1 MFRRCVTFYFAAS
14 RGAPN
19 LVGRVGAEWSPR
31 SLSPLQNGT
40 SDETAFWVA
49 SALWHSTGMPLNA
62 PSESPIAAQPAQPR
76 QSGLFFWGGQPGGIT
91 YGTAIFASAFL
102 LFEIE
107 PIIAKM
113 ILPWFGGVAS
123 VWAVCL
129 VFFQTALL
137 LGYLYAH
144 ALTRCL
150 SPRMQG
156 RVHATVVLASL
167 LALRIA
173 PSERWKPTGPEH
185 PALRILVLL
194 CATVG
199 VPFFVLS
206 TTSPLLQAWY
216 AKMQS
221 GARPYRLY
229 ALSNIGSL
237 LALVSYPILIEP
249 WISTSHQAF
258 AWSVG
263 YAVFI
268 LLCAVIALGGRSF
281 NPAAT
286 DVSRSG
292 VLTPEAAITSF
303 SASSMAETGR
313 GGATGSSIVATTARV
328 PMSLQ
333 FLWLALAACSSALLL
348 AVTNHITQ
356 NIASVPFLWILPLSP
371 YLLSFI
377 LCFDARGWY
386 QRGLFLRLLG
396 IAIGAMAYA
405 LAPSFAGLPWKVMI
419 ALFCAGFFICCMF
432 CHGELERLKPAPE
445 HLTRFYLMIALGG
458 ALGAMFVA
466 LVGPAIFSGYYEL
479 HVALG
484 LCVVLVLVVHYRDP
498 ESPFCGKR
506 SNLGWL
512 VMAGLVAAAI
522 VSLFVTAREQTA
534 GTRLMVRNF
543 YGVLRVI
550 DSSEPNVPLPSAG
563 GSTAANRDPRFRKLM
578 NGTIDHGLQFLNPA
592 RRREPTTYYGT
603 NSGIGV
609 ALRAAPEVRHLKV
622 GAIGLGIGT
631 VATYGR
637 AGDSYTFYEINPLV
651 EKVAEQQFM
660 FLRDSRAKIKI
671 VLGDAR
677 LSLERDQPQNYDV
690 LIVDAF
696 SGDSIPVHLLTRQAF
711 QLYLRNLKPEGILGV
726 HVSNQYLNLEAVV
739 AAAASALGKEAVIV
753 NHEVA
758 ANQGVY
764 PSTWILLGSRN
775 GFLAQSAIEHAGEV
789 LPATPASRLWTD
801 NYSSLWRVLK

>member
-1 MFRRCVTFYFAAS
+1 MS
-14 RGAPN
+14 APARAN
-19 LVGRVGAEWSPR
+19 S
-31 SLSPLQNGT
+31 
-40 SDETAFWVA
+40 
-49 SALWHSTGMPLNA
+49 
-62 PSESPIAAQPAQPR
+62 I
-76 QSGLFFWGGQPGGIT
+76 I
-91 YGTAIFASAFL
+91 YGVAIFASAFL
-102 LFEIE
+102 LFEVE

-144 ALTRCL
+144 ALTRRL

-156 RVHATVVLASL
+156 RIHAAVLLASL
-167 LALRIA
+167 LALRIV
-173 PSERWKPTGPEH
+173 PNERWKPAGPEH
-185 PALRILVLL
+185 PALRILLLL
-194 CATVG
+194 CVAVG

-216 AKMQS
+216 AKTRS

-249 WISTSHQAF
+249 WISTKHQAF

-263 YAVFI
+263 YAVVV
-268 LLCAVIALGGRSF
+268 LLCAAIALTSNSAPDAGVLQVT
-281 NPAAT
+281 A
-286 DVSRSG
+286 DVSDG
-292 VLTPEAAITSF
+292 P
-303 SASSMAETGR
+303 SAVEPARHIKTLVPTG
-313 GGATGSSIVATTARV
+313 
-328 PMSLQ
+328 LLL
-333 FLWLALAACSSALLL
+333 LWLALAACSSALLL

-356 NIASVPFLWILPLSP
+356 NIASVPFLWILPLSL

-386 QRGLFLRLLG
+386 QRLFLRLLG

-405 LAPSFAGLPWKVMI
+405 LTPSFAGLPWKILI
-419 ALFCAGFFICCMF
+419 ALFCAGFFICSMF

-445 HLTRFYLMIALGG
+445 HLTAFYLMIALGG

-466 LVGPAIFSGYYEL
+466 LIAPAIFSGYYEL
-479 HVALG
+479 HAALG
-484 LCVVLVLVVHYRDP
+484 LCAILVLVVHYRDP
-498 ESPFCGKR
+498 ASPFYGKR
-506 SNLGWL
+506 LNPGWL
-512 VMAGLVAAAI
+512 VMAGLVIAAI
-522 VSLFVTAREQTA
+522 ASLFVTAREQAA
-534 GTRLMVRNF
+534 GTRLIVRNF
-543 YGVLRVI
+543 YGVLRVL
-550 DSSEPNVPLPSAG
+550 DSREPNIPLPSPG
-563 GSTAANRDPRFRKLM
+563 GPTAASQDPRFRKMM

-609 ALRAAPEVRHLKV
+609 ALRAAREERALKV

-651 EKVAEQQFM
+651 EKVAGQQFT
-660 FLRDSRAKIKI
+660 FLRDSPAKINI
-671 VLGDAR
+671 ILGDAR
-677 LSLERDQPQNYDV
+677 LSLEREPPQNYDV

-711 QLYLRNLKPEGILGV
+711 DLYFRNLKPDGV
-726 HVSNQYLNLEAVV
+726 LAAHVSNQYLNLEPVV
-739 AAAASALGKEAVIV
+739 AAAAGALGKEAVIV

-758 ANQGVY
+758 AGQGVY
-764 PSTWILLGSRN
+764 PSTWILLGSRS
-775 GFLAQSAIEHAGEV
+775 GFLAQSAIERAGEI
-789 LPATPASRLWTD
+789 LPATPTSSLWTD